1 MADITDILDRIQA
14 EADAA
19 TKGPWTRSPVSGV
32 VGSLV
37 EAWDGGLP
45 SVNVAAVLPAPACAD
60 NADLIAHARANVPRL
75 VAAMRVLVEAVERMS
90 RESMDETMGLVA
102 DETLG
107 EAQAILE
114 GRDDVS

>member
-75 VAAMRVLVEAVERMS
+75 VAALRVALAKGHFQFEDR
-90 RESMDETMGLVA
+90 DL
-102 DETLG
+102 L
-107 EAQAILE
+107 QAILE

>member
-37 EAWDGGLP
+37 EAWDGGFP

-75 VAAMRVLVEAVERMS
+75 VAALRVSVDTLRHYREATYGYAAAM
-90 RESMDETMGLVA
+90 
-102 DETLG
+102 
-107 EAQAILE
+107 EAEKEIQAILE